1 MALLPQLH
9 LHTFLTISLFLLSLI
24 FLFIRSR
31 RRSSATNLNLP
42 PSPPRLPII
51 GNLHHLSSLPHRS
64 LRELA
69 QKYGPELM
77 LLHLGQAPTLVVSS
91 VNMVR
96 EILMSHDIAF
106 SDRPKSTAADILL
119 YGCKDVG
126 FAPYG
131 EYWGQVRKVCVVELL
146 SMKRVQE
153 FQFVR
158 DQEIAVLVD
167 KIRQACLT
175 GASVNLSDMLVAV
188 SNNVMGR
195 CVLGKCFVGKMEL
208 IEQHKDALEN
218 SNYGSDSKDFVD
230 ILLKLQHNQIL
241 NFELT
246 RNDIKAILADMFIGG
261 SDTTSTVLEWLMA
274 ELMRNP
280 NVMKKVQEEARRV
293 VAGKKSKIDTNDINQ
308 MEYLKCV
315 VKETVRLHPPIPL
328 LLPRQTTSKVGV
340 FHIPAKTKVFI
351 NAWAIQRDPR
361 FWDKPEEFL
370 PERFM
375 NSNFDFKG
383 HDLQMIPFGI
393 ERRGCPGISFGVA
406 STEFVAANLLYW
418 FDWKLPGDDHGGSG
432 FGKEL
437 DMSEV
442 NALTVTKK
450 LPLHLVPIPYSP

>member
-1 MALLPQLH
+1 MTGKPQS
-9 LHTFLTISLFLLSLI
+9 TTARPASIDI
-24 FLFIRSR
+24 FRR

-195 CVLGKCFVGKMEL
+195 CVLGKCFVGKM
-208 IEQHKDALEN
+208 
-218 SNYGSDSKDFVD
+218 
-230 ILLKLQHNQIL
+230 
-241 NFELT
+241 
-246 RNDIKAILADMFIGG
+246 DMFIGG
-261 SDTTSTVLEWLMA
+261 SDTASTVLEWLMA

-280 NVMKKVQEEARRV
+280 NVMKKVQEEARR
-293 VAGKKSKIDTNDINQ
+293 
-308 MEYLKCV
+308 
-315 VKETVRLHPPIPL
+315 
-328 LLPRQTTSKVGV
+328 TTSKVEMGV